1 MTNQDVVAKL
11 VDILTPLAEGR
22 VADINEN
29 TELTGELALDSLKV
43 MDLLMAVEDE
53 FDVSVPI
60 NMLAEVKTVGDLAVQ
75 IQKAA
80 GQNA

>member
-1 MTNQDVVAKL
+1 MTNQDVVGKL
-11 VDILTPLAEGR
+11 VAILNPLAEGR
-22 VADINEN
+22 VANINEN

-60 NMLAEVKTVGDLAVQ
+60 NMLADVKTVGDLAVQ
-75 IQKAA
+75 IQRAA

>member
-11 VDILTPLAEGR
+11 VAILNPLAEGR
-22 VADINEN
+22 VAHIDEN

-60 NMLAEVKTVGDLAVQ
+60 NMLADVKTVGDLAVQ
-75 IQKAA
+75 IQRAA